1 MLQSELVV
9 FNDPK
14 SPISEAFRTLRTN
27 IQFMN
32 MNKELKCL
40 LVTSS
45 FPGEGK
51 SWVSSNLAI
60 TFAQLGQKVLLIDA
74 DLRKG
79 RLYKVFETPQKPG
92 LSNYLSKMSAN
103 EAGKKENFNEIVKKT
118 VEHNLYFIPS
128 GTFPPNP
135 SELLISSQMKAL
147 VEGLEELFDIVII
160 DGTPCQLVTD
170 ARILSRIADSTVVV
184 AEYNK
189 TKKEVLKKT
198 VKSIKNIGGNIAGI
212 VINKIPH
219 SSKSYY
225 KNGYYYDSTESNKEE
240 HHHIEKSG
248 KDIIEEK
255 NEKIKSK
262 REKKESQ
269 NIEEQDGESLAK
281 GTGYSKK
288 AKSKEQE
295 KGKHYKEHKSND
307 DEKRREILDKINGY
321 LNSKD

>member
-1 MLQSELVV
+1 MSQSELVV

-14 SPISEAFRTLRTN
+14 SLISESFRTLRTN

-118 VEHNLYFIPS
+118 VEPNLYFIPS

-147 VEGLEELFDIVII
+147 VEGLEEFFDIVII

-198 VKSIKNIGGNIAGI
+198 VKSIKNIGGNIAGV

-225 KNGYYYDSTESNKEE
+225 GNGYYYDSINSNEKKNY
-240 HHHIEKSG
+240 HIEETE
-248 KDIIEEK
+248 KDIIEKK
-255 NEKIKSK
+255 NEKIMSEI
-262 REKKESQ
+262 EKKESQ
-269 NIEEQDGESLAK
+269 NIEERDDESLENE
-281 GTGYSKK
+281 TEYDNK

-295 KGKHYKEHKSND
+295 NKEQKSND

>member
-1 MLQSELVV
+1 MSQSELVV

-14 SPISEAFRTLRTN
+14 SPISESFRTLRTN

-118 VEHNLYFIPS
+118 VEPNLYFIPS

-147 VEGLEELFDIVII
+147 VEGLEEFFDIVII

-198 VKSIKNIGGNIAGI
+198 VKSIKNIGGNIAGV

-225 KNGYYYDSTESNKEE
+225 GNGYYYDSINSNEKKNY
-240 HHHIEKSG
+240 HIEETE
-248 KDIIEEK
+248 KDIIEKK
-255 NEKIKSK
+255 NEKIMSEI
-262 REKKESQ
+262 EKKESQ
-269 NIEEQDGESLAK
+269 NIEERDDGSLEN
-281 GTGYSKK
+281 GTEYDNK
-288 AKSKEQE
+288 AKTKEEENKEQ
-295 KGKHYKEHKSND
+295 KSND

>member
-1 MLQSELVV
+1 MSQSELVV

-14 SPISEAFRTLRTN
+14 SSISESFRTLRTN

-118 VEHNLYFIPS
+118 VEPNLYFIPS

-147 VEGLEELFDIVII
+147 VEGLEEFFDIVII

-170 ARILSRIADSTVVV
+170 ARILARIADSTVVV

-198 VKSIKNIGGNIAGI
+198 VKSIKNIGGNIAGV

-225 KNGYYYDSTESNKEE
+225 GNGYYYDSINSNEKKNY
-240 HHHIEKSG
+240 HIEETE
-248 KDIIEEK
+248 KDIIEKK
-255 NEKIKSK
+255 NEKIMSEI
-262 REKKESQ
+262 EKKESQ
-269 NIEEQDGESLAK
+269 NIEERDDESLENE
-281 GTGYSKK
+281 TEYDNK

-295 KGKHYKEHKSND
+295 NKEQKSND

>member
-1 MLQSELVV
+1 MSQSELVV

-14 SPISEAFRTLRTN
+14 SPISESFRTLRTN

-118 VEHNLYFIPS
+118 VEPNLYFIPS

-147 VEGLEELFDIVII
+147 VEGLEEFFDIVII

-170 ARILSRIADSTVVV
+170 ARILTRIADSTVVV

-198 VKSIKNIGGNIAGI
+198 VKSIKNIGGNIAGV

-225 KNGYYYDSTESNKEE
+225 GNGYYYDSINSNEKKNY
-240 HHHIEKSG
+240 HIEETE
-248 KDIIEEK
+248 KDIIEKK
-255 NEKIKSK
+255 NEKIMSEI
-262 REKKESQ
+262 EKKESQ
-269 NIEEQDGESLAK
+269 NIEERDDGSLEN
-281 GTGYSKK
+281 GTEYDNK
-288 AKSKEQE
+288 AKSKEEE
-295 KGKHYKEHKSND
+295 KDNHYEEQKINN
-307 DEKRREILDKINGY
+307 DEKRKEILDKINGY

>member
-1 MLQSELVV
+1 MSQSELVV

-14 SPISEAFRTLRTN
+14 SPISESFRTLRTN

-118 VEHNLYFIPS
+118 VEPNLYFIPS

-147 VEGLEELFDIVII
+147 VEGLEEFFDIVII

-198 VKSIKNIGGNIAGI
+198 VKSIKNIGGNIAGV

-225 KNGYYYDSTESNKEE
+225 GNGNYYDSINSNEKKNY
-240 HHHIEKSG
+240 HIEETE
-248 KDIIEEK
+248 KDIIEKK
-255 NEKIKSK
+255 NEKIMSEI
-262 REKKESQ
+262 EKKESQ
-269 NIEEQDGESLAK
+269 NIEKQDDESLENE
-281 GTGYSKK
+281 TEYDNK

-295 KGKHYKEHKSND
+295 NKEQKSND

>member
-1 MLQSELVV
+1 MSQSELVV

-14 SPISEAFRTLRTN
+14 SSISESFRTLRTN

-147 VEGLEELFDIVII
+147 VEGLEEFFDIVII

-170 ARILSRIADSTVVV
+170 ARILARIADSTVVV

-219 SSKSYY
+219 SSKNYY
-225 KNGYYYDSTESNKEE
+225 GNGYYYDSINSNEKKNY
-240 HHHIEKSG
+240 HIEETE
-248 KDIIEEK
+248 KDIIEKK
-255 NEKIKSK
+255 NEKIMSEI
-262 REKKESQ
+262 EKKESQ
-269 NIEEQDGESLAK
+269 NIEERDDESLENE
-281 GTGYSKK
+281 TEYDNK

-295 KGKHYKEHKSND
+295 NKEQKSND

>member
-1 MLQSELVV
+1 MSQSELVV

-14 SPISEAFRTLRTN
+14 SSISESFRTLRTN

-118 VEHNLYFIPS
+118 VEPNLYFIPS

-147 VEGLEELFDIVII
+147 VEGLEEFFDIVII

-170 ARILSRIADSTVVV
+170 ARILARIADSTVVV

-219 SSKSYY
+219 SSKNYY
-225 KNGYYYDSTESNKEE
+225 GNGYYYDSINSNEKKNY
-240 HHHIEKSG
+240 HIEETE
-248 KDIIEEK
+248 KDIIEKK
-255 NEKIKSK
+255 NEKIMSEI
-262 REKKESQ
+262 EKKESQ
-269 NIEEQDGESLAK
+269 NIEERDDESLENE
-281 GTGYSKK
+281 TEYDNK

-295 KGKHYKEHKSND
+295 NKEQKSND

>member
-1 MLQSELVV
+1 MSQSELVV

-14 SPISEAFRTLRTN
+14 SSISESFRTLRTN

-118 VEHNLYFIPS
+118 VEPNLYFIPS

-147 VEGLEELFDIVII
+147 VEGLEEFFDIVII

-170 ARILSRIADSTVVV
+170 ARILARIADSTVVV

-198 VKSIKNIGGNIAGI
+198 VKSIKNIGGNIAGV

-225 KNGYYYDSTESNKEE
+225 GNGYYYDSINSNEKKNY
-240 HHHIEKSG
+240 HIEETE
-248 KDIIEEK
+248 KDIIEKK
-255 NEKIKSK
+255 NEKIMSEI
-262 REKKESQ
+262 EKKESQ
-269 NIEEQDGESLAK
+269 NIEERDDGSLEN
-281 GTGYSKK
+281 GTEYDKK
-288 AKSKEQE
+288 AKSKEE
-295 KGKHYKEHKSND
+295 ENKEQKSND

>member
-1 MLQSELVV
+1 MSQSELVV

-14 SPISEAFRTLRTN
+14 SLISESFRTLRTN

-118 VEHNLYFIPS
+118 VEPNLYFIPS

-147 VEGLEELFDIVII
+147 VEGLEEFFDIVII

-170 ARILSRIADSTVVV
+170 ARILARIADSTVVV

-198 VKSIKNIGGNIAGI
+198 VKSIKNIGGNIAGV

-225 KNGYYYDSTESNKEE
+225 GNGYYYDSINSNEKKNY
-240 HHHIEKSG
+240 HIEETE
-248 KDIIEEK
+248 KDIIEKK
-255 NEKIKSK
+255 NEKIMSEI
-262 REKKESQ
+262 EKKESQ
-269 NIEEQDGESLAK
+269 NIEERDDESLENE
-281 GTGYSKK
+281 TEYDNK

-295 KGKHYKEHKSND
+295 NKEQKSND

>member
-60 TFAQLGQKVLLIDA
+60 TFAQLGQAITFAQLGQKVLLIDA

-103 EAGKKENFNEIVKKT
+103 EAGKKENFDEIVKKT
-118 VEHNLYFIPS
+118 VEPNLYFIPS

-170 ARILSRIADSTVVV
+170 ARIL
-184 AEYNK
+184 N
-189 TKKEVLKKT
+189 
-198 VKSIKNIGGNIAGI
+198 
-212 VINKIPH
+212 
-219 SSKSYY
+219 
-225 KNGYYYDSTESNKEE
+225 
-240 HHHIEKSG
+240 
-248 KDIIEEK
+248 
-255 NEKIKSK
+255 
-262 REKKESQ
+262 
-269 NIEEQDGESLAK
+269 
-281 GTGYSKK
+281 
-288 AKSKEQE
+288 SKE
-295 KGKHYKEHKSND
+295 Y
-307 DEKRREILDKINGY
+307 
-321 LNSKD
+321 

>member
-1 MLQSELVV
+1 MSQSELVV

-14 SPISEAFRTLRTN
+14 SPISESFRTLRTN

-118 VEHNLYFIPS
+118 VEPNLYFIPS

-147 VEGLEELFDIVII
+147 VEGLEEFFDIVII
-160 DGTPCQLVTD
+160 G
-170 ARILSRIADSTVVV
+170 
-184 AEYNK
+184 
-189 TKKEVLKKT
+189 
-198 VKSIKNIGGNIAGI
+198 
-212 VINKIPH
+212 KI
-219 SSKSYY
+219 
-225 KNGYYYDSTESNKEE
+225 
-240 HHHIEKSG
+240 I
-248 KDIIEEK
+248 
-255 NEKIKSK
+255 
-262 REKKESQ
+262 
-269 NIEEQDGESLAK
+269 
-281 GTGYSKK
+281 
-288 AKSKEQE
+288 
-295 KGKHYKEHKSND
+295 
-307 DEKRREILDKINGY
+307 
-321 LNSKD
+321 

>member
-1 MLQSELVV
+1 MSQSELVV

-14 SPISEAFRTLRTN
+14 SPISESFRTLRTN

-118 VEHNLYFIPS
+118 VEPNLYFIPS

-147 VEGLEELFDIVII
+147 VEGLEEFFDIVII

-198 VKSIKNIGGNIAGI
+198 VKSIKNIGGNIAGV

-225 KNGYYYDSTESNKEE
+225 GNGNYYDSINSNEKKNY
-240 HHHIEKSG
+240 HIEETE
-248 KDIIEEK
+248 KDIIEKK
-255 NEKIKSK
+255 NEKIMSEI
-262 REKKESQ
+262 EKKESQ
-269 NIEEQDGESLAK
+269 NIEERDDESLENE
-281 GTGYSKK
+281 TEYDNK

-295 KGKHYKEHKSND
+295 NKEQKSND

>member
-32 MNKELKCL
+32 MNKDLKCL

-79 RLYKVFETPQKPG
+79 RLHKVFEVPQKPG

-118 VEHNLYFIPS
+118 VEPNLYFIPS

-147 VEGLEELFDIVII
+147 VEGLEEFFDIVII

-198 VKSIKNIGGNIAGI
+198 VKSIKNIGGNIAGV

-225 KNGYYYDSTESNKEE
+225 GNGYYYDSINSNEKKNY
-240 HHHIEKSG
+240 HIEETE
-248 KDIIEEK
+248 KDIIEKK
-255 NEKIKSK
+255 NEKIMSEI
-262 REKKESQ
+262 EKKESQ
-269 NIEEQDGESLAK
+269 NIEERDDESLENE
-281 GTGYSKK
+281 TEYDNK

-295 KGKHYKEHKSND
+295 NKEQKSND